1 MASWI
6 LPKNEHWG
14 IFRYIK
20 LPVFIFWKNSGHHI
34 FFSRFSDLY
43 RAVTFIL
50 FLLFIYFTLAILL
63 LARCLRKSDSSIV
76 NDIIEFCDQCV
87 TVTSLKAKNVPRYL
101 DIIIFICTNK
111 YFNRGCLM
119 IIWTGLNIKIGIVQK
134 VYE

>member
-1 MASWI
+1 MKSWADWRIVDSPKNQTNEFVLFFAGAIRILKHCKMTELLRLDTMLILLLKVSKSQKQIMASWI

-63 LARCLRKSDSSIV
+63 LARCLRKSDSSH
-76 NDIIEFCDQCV
+76 
-87 TVTSLKAKNVPRYL
+87 TT
-101 DIIIFICTNK
+101 
-111 YFNRGCLM
+111 
-119 IIWTGLNIKIGIVQK
+119 
-134 VYE
+134 